1 MRSIKRISRFG
12 SDPVLNGS
20 GKPVQAVMTER
31 QTQLL
36 AFLERNRYATFDDI
50 HAYLSGD
57 PTALRYTIRVLKAKP
72 NAYIKV
78 CDQHVEERNL
88 RRKIA
93 YELDKRGIEFLRENG
108 RVITDRRYVRNFAHA
123 ALASHATASI
133 EAGISA
139 APNARLITWSEILAS
154 QNLPAATKRMEHP
167 TGMRIAYEI
176 EGIVCEKTVRADSPP
191 FGIVLDLADR
201 KKFRFFPGVEADTGT
216 EPITVSD
223 FERTS
228 IFSKFKAYLAVEAA
242 ETYRTHFGFPV
253 FYVPFVTTSASRMR
267 SMMEELDR
275 ITDGRGSKMLIFKVA
290 NRESTPGYLFGEP
303 WERVGHDPI
312 VLSK

>member
-1 MRSIKRISRFG
+1 M
-12 SDPVLNGS
+12 NGA

-36 AFLERNRYATFDDI
+36 AFLERNRYATFEDI

-72 NAYIKV
+72 NCYIKV
-78 CDQHVEERNL
+78 CDQHAEERNL
-88 RRKIA
+88 RRRLA
-93 YELDKRGIEFLRENG
+93 YELDRRGIEYLRESG
-108 RVITDRRYVRNFAHA
+108 KLIPDRRYVRNFTHA
-123 ALASHATASI
+123 ALASHATGSI

-139 APNARLITWSEILAS
+139 APNARLISWAEILSS
-154 QNLPAATKRMEHP
+154 QSMPAATKRMGHP
-167 TGMRIAYEI
+167 AGMRVTYEI
-176 EGIVCEKTVRADSPP
+176 DGILREKAVRADSPP

-201 KKFRFFPGVEADTGT
+201 KKFRFFPGVEADMGT
-216 EPITVSD
+216 EPITASN

-228 IFSKFKAYLAVEAA
+228 IFGKFKAYLAVEAA

-253 FYVPFVTTSASRMR
+253 FFVPFVTTSGARMR
-267 SMMEELDR
+267 SMMDELHR
-275 ITDGRGSKMLIFKVA
+275 ITGGRGSKMLIFKVA
-290 NRESTPGYLFGEP
+290 SRDSSPGYLFGEP

-312 VLSK
+312 FLSK

>member
-1 MRSIKRISRFG
+1 
-12 SDPVLNGS
+12 LNGA

-50 HAYLSGD
+50 HAYLNGD

-108 RVITDRRYVRNFAHA
+108 RVIPDRRYVRNFTHA
-123 ALASHATASI
+123 ALASHATGSI

-139 APNARLITWSEILAS
+139 APNARLITWSQILAS
-154 QNLPAATKRMEHP
+154 HNMPAATKRMEHP
-167 TGMRIAYEI
+167 AGMRVNYEI
-176 EGIVCEKTVRADSPP
+176 EGIVREKTVRADSPP

-201 KKFRFFPGVEADTGT
+201 KKFRFFPGIEADTGT

-228 IFSKFKAYLAVEAA
+228 IFSKFKAYLAIEAS
-242 ETYRTHFGFPV
+242 ETYRAHFGFPI
-253 FYVPFVTTSASRMR
+253 FFVPFVTTSAPRLR
-267 SMMEELDR
+267 SMMGELDR
-275 ITDGRGSKMLIFKVA
+275 ITGGRGSKTLIFKIA
-290 NRESTPGYLFGEP
+290 NQDSAPGYLFHEP
-303 WERVGHDPI
+303 WERVGHNPI
-312 VLSK
+312 TLSK